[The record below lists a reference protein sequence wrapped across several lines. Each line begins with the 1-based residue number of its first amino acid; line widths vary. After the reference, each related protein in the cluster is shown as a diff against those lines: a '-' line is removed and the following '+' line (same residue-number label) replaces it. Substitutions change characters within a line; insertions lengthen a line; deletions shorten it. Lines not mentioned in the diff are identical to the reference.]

1 MGNSGSP
8 SCGSG
13 MSSLH
18 LSCDAEQGIVF
29 ESRQWNQ
36 ASRHIEG
43 GVSRSFSSCGK
54 KPWVP
59 STCDGDV
66 GSFSGCLWK
75 VRNTV
80 ELGGASRI
88 STGFGAMKEGLISS

>member
-1 MGNSGSP
+1 MAP
-8 SCGSG
+8 R

-18 LSCDAEQGIVF
+18 LSCDAVHGIVL

-43 GVSRSFSSCGK
+43 GISKSFSSFSK

-59 STCDGDV
+59 STCDGNL

-80 ELGGASRI
+80 ELGGAPRD
-88 STGFGAMKEGLISS
+88 STGFGAMEEGLISS